1 MKKHTAITLLTA
13 ILVVLGTTVYGQQR
27 KIQTVKEPC
36 KYESGY
42 WPSADPVDAVGTRSY
57 SYYYDEN
64 DNKVLHGPISIN
76 AKGKETHTYYINSN
90 SYKTYKQDATKELI
104 YTATCKDG
112 NLDGSAYLKDCESPG
127 QVKAIMVDP
136 YSKEVYANF
145 KDGKACGTWKYN
157 IKYPRNNVELS
168 ATINYENGKITGL
181 SCDKTSFTLNSK
193 GEVNGKID
201 GVDVKDGFANV
212 FMRINGGYSEL
223 EDEQKQLL
231 SQIKEKGI
239 TQETRSMLIQKH
251 YLLME
256 DSKDFDLYKDIING
270 FPLGKHEEIESKCK
284 VKYYYLKRIRE
295 ATLQEIKDFC
305 YPSNVFFFSKDNYTY
320 MCKNSMIGN
329 LYVSDEKIKEIN
341 DWDAAK
347 RVLDPSYN
355 DAISLKRALR
365 DEMTI
370 EALYNYKKVAEKF
383 GTLCKWRDSEE
394 NYEYSMQKV
403 AEIMD
408 AIREPEYNKANEML
422 SQNFS
427 KSKKYTLKDL
437 IEYKQYYTFLHLLND
452 YKDSE
457 TLLKVCDDRIS
468 DISEQLN
475 NYAECIKTSLKNA
488 PATKPVL
495 DSIEVALSIY
505 KTFYDDSEGYPE
517 LRDYNKH
524 MKKNLEECQEIKTR
538 IINELK
544 RIESLN
550 EKLRKALNEIV
561 EITKTQTP
569 GYVSF
574 KYYAP
579 VKFYA
584 NFGVE
589 SYEDDYMTN
598 EDRMRMFA
606 GTLDERLSPFCPLI
620 GYRILEIKRN
630 AKNNTFIAMC
640 EFDKKIKSKIGEYE
654 TYKLKFGISNSGH
667 IIVGSFF
674 YSATKVINDWDKLK
688 DNDCKILAKSK
699 ECKNIVSSYSKYKK
713 TAETTTNAKL
723 KALIANQEKILK
735 AINSSNAVELDDK
748 VKKLKDKSIENV
760 IKAIQ

>member
-1 MKKHTAITLLTA
+1 MKKHTAVTLLTA
-13 ILVVLGTTVYGQQR
+13 ILVVLGATVYGQQR

-104 YTATCKDG
+104 YTANCKDG

-127 QVKAIMVDP
+127 QIKAIMVDP

-157 IKYPRNNVELS
+157 IKYPRNKVELS

-181 SCDKTSFTLNSK
+181 SCDKASFTLNSK

-212 FMRINGGYSEL
+212 FMRINGDYSEL
-223 EDEQKQLL
+223 EDEQKQLV

-251 YLLME
+251 YILME
-256 DSKDFDLYKDIING
+256 NSKDFDLYKDIING

-295 ATLQEIKDFC
+295 ATLKEIKEFC
-305 YPSNVFFFSKDNYTY
+305 SPYNFSKDNYLN

-329 LYVSDEKIKEIN
+329 LYVSDEMIKELN
-341 DWDAAK
+341 DWDDAK
-347 RVLDPSYN
+347 NRLDPSYN
-355 DAISLKRALR
+355 DAISLKKSLR

-383 GTLCKWRDSEE
+383 GALCKWRDSKE
-394 NYEYSMQKV
+394 NYEYCMQKV

-437 IEYKQYYTFLHLLND
+437 IEYKQYYTFLHLLGD
-452 YKDSE
+452 YNDSE

-475 NYAECIKTSLKNA
+475 NYAEGIKTTLKNA
-488 PATKPVL
+488 PATKPL
-495 DSIEVALSIY
+495 IDSIEVAISIY

-524 MKKNLEECQEIKTR
+524 MKNKLEECQEIKTR

-544 RIESLN
+544 RIETLKEIICKVLN
-550 EKLRKALNEIV
+550 EVV

-584 NFGVE
+584 NF
-589 SYEDDYMTN
+589 DDGTHRYRTD
-598 EDRMRMFA
+598 EERKLRFA
-606 GTLDERLSPFCPLI
+606 GALDERLSPYCPLI
-620 GYRILEIKRN
+620 GYRILEIKRS
-630 AKNNTFIAMC
+630 TQSHYTSYDVLC

-654 TYKLKFGISNSGH
+654 TYRLKFGISDYGY
-667 IIVGSFF
+667 ILVGSFF

-688 DNDCKILAKSK
+688 NNDSKILAKSK
-699 ECKNIVSSYSKYKK
+699 EYKNIVSAYSKYKK

-723 KALIANQEKILK
+723 KAFIANQEKILK
-735 AINSSNAVELDDK
+735 AINSSNAVELDNK

-760 IKAIQ
+760 LKEIQK